1 VIIGPV
7 FLALAFMKIDNIPL
21 IIYLTKYISYLI
33 NPKQYRYKR

>member
-1 VIIGPV
+1 
-7 FLALAFMKIDNIPL
+7 MKINNIPL